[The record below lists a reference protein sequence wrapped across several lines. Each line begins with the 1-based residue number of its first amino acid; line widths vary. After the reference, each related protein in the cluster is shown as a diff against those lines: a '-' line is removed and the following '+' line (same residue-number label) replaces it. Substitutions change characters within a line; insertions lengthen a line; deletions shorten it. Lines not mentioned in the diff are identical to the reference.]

1 MTGLQNCMKKSPS
14 ADEGAQLFVSE
25 ALSRYARRD
34 PATLGHDREVV
45 CHWRV
50 QYATRNA
57 TAFTF
62 VFLPLMMLAGHM
74 FVPMRRMN
82 FVTYHYLS
90 PAVYKRFKRR
100 RAFSSLLNLLGVGG
114 IMVAGFGLV
123 ISIVGV
129 LVSIFDPTPEPGQ
142 PPVKLWPVALAA
154 AVFMLCFIAAVRFQ
168 RFLWKVG
175 EPPDATCFNDTRVRL
190 ESARFN

>member
-1 MTGLQNCMKKSPS
+1 MTELQNCMKKSPS
-14 ADEGAQLFVSE
+14 ADEGAQLFAGE
-25 ALSRYARRD
+25 AQARYARRD

-50 QYATRNA
+50 RYATRAA
-57 TAFTF
+57 TAFTV

-74 FVPMRRMN
+74 LVPMRQTN
-82 FVTYHYLS
+82 FVTYHYLG
-90 PAVYKRFKRR
+90 PAAYKRLKRL
-100 RAFSSLLNLLGVGG
+100 RASSALLNLLGVGG
-114 IMVAGFGLV
+114 IMLAGFGLV
-123 ISIVGV
+123 ISGFGV

-142 PPVKLWPVALAA
+142 PPMKTWPVALAA
-154 AVFMLCFIAAVRFQ
+154 AVFTLFFIAAVRFQ

-175 EPPDATCFNDTRVRL
+175 EPPGSTYFNDTRIRL